1 MLYKRNK
8 NKRNK
13 IAPNTGVIIGLT
25 GGIGSGKS
33 YILQSFKKLGFKVFD
48 TDKAVHNLMKK
59 NNDGYKQIAK
69 LFPETAGARN
79 INRPKLAKIVIG
91 SKANLQKIE
100 KILHPLVRK
109 AQHKFAMENKKYS
122 IVFEVPL
129 LFENKRESYYDY
141 IVTASVKHDI
151 QKSRVL
157 LRKGM
162 TQDKFNAIVA
172 KQVSDTIRR
181 KKADFIIDTN
191 SSKRST
197 FNQIKDLIHN
207 V

>member
-1 MLYKRNK
+1 VLYKRDK
-8 NKRNK
+8 NKRK
-13 IAPNTGVIIGLT
+13 QIAPNTGVIIGLT

-33 YILQSFKKLGFKVFD
+33 YILQSFKKLGFKIFD
-48 TDKAVHNLMKK
+48 TDKAVHDLMKK
-59 NNDGYKQIAK
+59 NNEGYNKIAK
-69 LFPETAGARN
+69 LFPETAETRA
-79 INRPKLAKIVIG
+79 ISRPKLAKLIIG

-109 AQHKFAMENKKYS
+109 AQHEFAMKNKKHS

-141 IVTASVKHDI
+141 IVTAIVESNI

-162 TQDKFNAIVA
+162 TRDKFNAIVS

-191 SSKRST
+191 GSKRST
-197 FNQIKDLIHN
+197 LNQIKDLIQH

>member
-1 MLYKRNK
+1 VLYKRNK

-48 TDKAVHNLMKK
+48 TDKAVHNLMKQ
-59 NNDGYKQIAK
+59 NNEGYNKIAK
-69 LFPETAGARN
+69 LFPEAAGSKA
-79 INRPKLAKIVIG
+79 INRSKLAKILIN

-109 AQHKFAMENKKYS
+109 AQHKFSLENKKHS

-141 IVTASVKHDI
+141 IVTAIVESTI

-162 TQDKFNAIVA
+162 TQDKFNAMVS
-172 KQVSDTIRR
+172 KQVSDSIRR

-191 SSKRST
+191 GSKRAT
-197 FNQIKDLIHN
+197 FNQIKDLIQH